1 MSFLAFG
8 IPLNALGAGMLTTVH
23 HHEGGDNMKVWV
35 ISVLLLV
42 LVGLAVSFVTAD
54 ESNPEDIV
62 KETLVPDTHPFKT
75 PADIKYTRDLLA
87 PVKEVIGMEVKPVDI
102 TIDDQWVASIPE
114 DSPLFDVPI
123 TKECLNRFPY
133 GTIQEVRCE
142 LGDL

>member
-1 MSFLAFG
+1 
-8 IPLNALGAGMLTTVH
+8 
-23 HHEGGDNMKVWV
+23 MKVWV

-54 ESNPEDIV
+54 EANPEDIV
-62 KETLVPDTHPFKT
+62 KEILAPTLEKHPFKT

-87 PVKEVIGMEVKPVDI
+87 PVKEVIGMDVDPVDI
-102 TIDDQWVASIPE
+102 TIDGKWVASIPE
-114 DSPLFDVPI
+114 DSPLFNVPS
-123 TKECLNRFPY
+123 TKECLDRFPY